1 MAHKSG
7 CISSIC
13 MPLGREEEA
22 RVPAP
27 AERGNTGVGRREITL
42 DLGCWLDHGGEMLQ
56 ALEAFALALAA
67 EIEDEFT
74 NPEAAI
80 RGNVRDDLLCGAGEG
95 PTCEPGLPLCGQRDI
110 IKWGF
115 IGDC

>member
-1 MAHKSG
+1 MKHKSG

-13 MPLGREEEA
+13 MPLGREEEP
-22 RVPAP
+22 RVPSP
-27 AERGNTGVGRREITL
+27 AERGDTGVCRRETTL

-74 NPEAAI
+74 NSEATV
-80 RGNVRDDLLCGAGEG
+80 RSNVRDDLLCSTGEG
-95 PTCEPGLPLCGQRDI
+95 PTFE
-110 IKWGF
+110 
-115 IGDC
+115 